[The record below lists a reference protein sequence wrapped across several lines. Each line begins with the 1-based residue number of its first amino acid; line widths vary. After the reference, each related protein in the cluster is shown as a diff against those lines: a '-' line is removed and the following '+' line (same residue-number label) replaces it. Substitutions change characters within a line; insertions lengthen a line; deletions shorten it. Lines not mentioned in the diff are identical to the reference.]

1 MSARRGQVYKKRK
14 PYEVI
19 ICPHCLTEGRGS
31 VMKRWHF
38 ARCKDAPV
46 ESRAVTEKN
55 YIHEEEDEETKD

>member
-14 PYEVI
+14 PYEVVQ
-19 ICPHCLTEGRGS
+19 CPHCLTEGRGS
-31 VMKRWHF
+31 VMQRWHF

-55 YIHEEEDEETKD
+55 YIHEEEDEETED